1 MPQPG
6 LSIIA
11 GVVSPV
17 PDDVYAMFRA
27 QAGRHPGR
35 TAVRQGAEARTYREL
50 RATAE
55 ELAARLYRRGV
66 RPGTPVAVYTERGVH
81 AVGALLAVLRLG
93 ATYVPIDVHHPLE
106 RSRAAL
112 RAVGATCLLACGDVP
127 FDGVE
132 AVDLLRPE
140 PGEEVPATAPLP
152 APDDPAYIL
161 FTSGSTGV
169 PKGARLPYR
178 ALSNLVCW
186 LRRTASV
193 GVGARTVQFSRVSFD
208 VFLTEVL
215 GTLTTGGELLVLD
228 ESRRAD
234 VEHLLRFC
242 EDRHVQRLH
251 LPFAALRPFAEW
263 AQYKKAS
270 LPSLVEICTAG
281 EQPYVTAALERLL
294 SAGARSIRFTN
305 QYGPTE
311 THVVTEAILTGDPA
325 GWPRAPSSGVAL
337 DNTVVALL
345 DSAGDVV
352 PLGDEGEVSVVGAP
366 VGLGYL
372 GPVSTEPGAG
382 FGPVEALG
390 GRWGYR
396 TGDLGRIE
404 GRELVLRGRID
415 DQVKISGHRVEPGEI
430 EILADRAASLA
441 EVAAVAVDT
450 PGGTRTMA
458 LFAVPAPGA
467 TVDPEA
473 LRDAL
478 ARRLPEAVVPG
489 RIVLCDALP
498 RTSTGK
504 IDRRSLAERPADR
517 LADRLADRTGPA
529 VLSAPGPELP
539 ADEWRIAG
547 RLAAVLG
554 LDRVLASDSLLSLGG
569 SSLQAMTL
577 MTELAAEFGSTPAI
591 DRLLGGATVSD
602 LAGQLRAGGWEE
614 PDEMRPPHEANPSVP
629 LVPLVPPVP
638 AVPSVPSGP
647 SVTAGAAGERPTP
660 LLPAST
666 VQSEIWLAG
675 RLGDPAAYNVT
686 IALDVAGTLDRA
698 RLRHAL
704 RRTIA
709 RHPALRSL
717 LKRKRDRIFV
727 HHPEDWPTPFECELV
742 GTAET
747 RTGPETSERAFAD
760 RPFDVAT
767 DLPIRLAL
775 LRGPSRDRLV
785 VTFHQHA
792 VDAAGIQ
799 TVIDDLA
806 HWYRTPDE
814 PREGA
819 TDEAPGAAALGPRPG
834 PGPADAATLAYWRS
848 ALAGVAPAHTTWLRR
863 EDASPS
869 GRPVH
874 RRLELPYDVL
884 RPHRSAPESGTV
896 TRFARIIG
904 TFAHAAHAVGAPEE
918 FLTGVVTTRRV
929 PGVSP
934 AVGCHLG
941 LLPILLR
948 PAAELSDT
956 VTAVHAA
963 MATALSHRQISLGEL
978 VSVLPK
984 GSVLTT
990 TFGLDDA
997 ETREIDFGGTR
1008 ATTRYVHARTLQFP
1022 LALTPWTSPLGTAG
1036 LDAVFDDGLYQ
1047 PHTVDALLGEWT
1059 RLLRHSA
1066 RPL

>member
-1 MPQPG
+1 
-6 LSIIA
+6 
-11 GVVSPV
+11 
-17 PDDVYAMFRA
+17 MFRA
-27 QAGRHPGR
+27 QAERHPGG
-35 TAVRQGAEARTYREL
+35 TAVRQGDEARTYREL
-50 RATAE
+50 HAAAE
-55 ELAARLYRRGV
+55 QLAGRLYRRGV
-66 RPGTPVAVYTERGVH
+66 RPGTPVAVHMERGVH
-81 AVGALLAVLRLG
+81 AVVALLAVLRLG
-93 ATYVPIDVHHPLE
+93 ATYVPLDVHHPLE

-112 RAVGATCLLACGDVP
+112 RAADATCVLVCGDAP
-127 FDGVE
+127 FEDAE

-140 PGEEVPATAPLP
+140 PGEEVPATAPSP
-152 APDDPAYIL
+152 ALDDPAYIL

-178 ALSNLVCW
+178 ALSNLVSW
-186 LRRTASV
+186 LRRKASV

-242 EDRHVQRLH
+242 EDRGVQRLH

-263 AQYKKAS
+263 AEYRKAS
-270 LPSLVEICTAG
+270 LPSLVEISTAG

-294 SAGARSIRFTN
+294 SAGGRSARLTN

-325 GWPRAPSSGVAL
+325 GWPRTPTAGVAL

-345 DSAGDVV
+345 DTAGAVV
-352 PLGDEGEVSVVGAP
+352 PLGDEGEVSVVGAQ

-372 GPVSTEPGAG
+372 GPVSTAPGAG
-382 FGPVEALG
+382 FGPVAALG

-404 GRELVLRGRID
+404 GGELVLRGRID

-430 EILADRAASLA
+430 EILAARAASLA

-458 LFAVPAPGA
+458 LFVVPAPGA
-467 TVDPEA
+467 TVDPDA
-473 LRDAL
+473 LRGAL
-478 ARRLPEAVVPG
+478 ARRLPKAVVPS
-489 RIVLCDALP
+489 RVVLCDALP
-498 RTSTGK
+498 RTGTGK
-504 IDRRSLAERPADR
+504 IDRRSLAERPAGR
-517 LADRLADRTGPA
+517 AVPA

-539 ADEWRIAG
+539 ADEARIAG
-547 RLAAVLG
+547 RVAAVLG
-554 LDRVLASDSLLSLGG
+554 LDRVLAADSLLSLGG

-577 MTELAAEFGSTPAI
+577 MTELAAEFGSTPSM
-591 DRLLGGATVSD
+591 DRLLGGATVSE

-614 PDEMRPPHEANPSVP
+614 SDESRPPHEANHSVP
-629 LVPLVPPVP
+629 ATPTDPPLPAAPADRPLPTIPVDP
-638 AVPSVPSGP
+638 TVAADPTDPTDPSG
-647 SVTAGAAGERPTP
+647 STGVSGKSSTP

-675 RLGDPAAYNVT
+675 RLGDPTAYNVT
-686 IALDVAGTLDRA
+686 IALDIAGRLDRA

-717 LKRKRDRIFV
+717 LKRRRDRIFV
-727 HHPEDWPTPFECELV
+727 HRPQDWLTPFEDEV
-742 GTAET
+742 VRTGET
-747 RTGPETSERAFAD
+747 RSGADESERAFGD
-760 RPFDVAT
+760 RPFDVGT
-767 DLPIRLAL
+767 DLPIRVAL
-775 LRGPSRDRLV
+775 LRGPSQDRLV
-785 VTFHQHA
+785 VAFHQHA

-806 HWYRTPDE
+806 HWYRTPDGA
-814 PREGA
+814 REAA
-819 TDEAPGAAALGPRPG
+819 TDEAQDAAASGPD
-834 PGPADAATLAYWRS
+834 PADATTLAYWRS
-848 ALAGVAPAHTTWLRR
+848 ALARVTPAHTTWLRR
-863 EDASPS
+863 EGGSPS

-874 RRLELPYDVL
+874 RRVELPYDL
-884 RPHRSAPESGTV
+884 LHPHGSAPENGTV

-904 TFAHAAHAVGAPEE
+904 TFAQAAHTVGAPGE

-929 PGVSP
+929 PGASP

-948 PAAELSDT
+948 PAAGLSDT
-956 VTAVHAA
+956 VTAVHAT

-978 VSVLPK
+978 ASVLPK
-984 GSVLTT
+984 GPVLTT

-997 ETREIDFGGTR
+997 EKREIDFAGTR
-1008 ATTRYVHARTLQFP
+1008 ATTRYVQARTLQFP
-1022 LALTPWTSPLGTAG
+1022 LALTPWTSPLATAG
-1036 LDAVFDDGLYQ
+1036 LDAVFDDGLYL
-1047 PHTVDALLGEWT
+1047 PHTVDALLEEWT
-1059 RLLRHSA
+1059 RLLGHSA
-1066 RPL
+1066 GRL

>member
-1 MPQPG
+1 MPEPG

-11 GVVSPV
+11 GAVSPV
-17 PDDVYAMFRA
+17 PDHVYAMFRA
-27 QAGRHPGR
+27 QAERHPGR
-35 TAVRQGAEARTYREL
+35 TAVRHGAEACTYREL
-50 RATAE
+50 HSTAE

-66 RPGTPVAVYTERGVH
+66 RPGTPVAVYTERGLH
-81 AVGALLAVLRLG
+81 AVGALLAILRLG
-93 ATYVPIDVHHPLE
+93 ATYVPIDVHHPPE

-127 FDGVE
+127 FDCVE
-132 AVDLLRPE
+132 VVDLRRPE

-178 ALSNLVCW
+178 ALSNLVSW

-215 GTLTTGGELLVLD
+215 GTLTTGGELLVLH

-234 VEHLLRFC
+234 VEYLLRFC

-263 AQYKKAS
+263 AEYKKAS
-270 LPSLVEICTAG
+270 LPSLVEISTAG

-294 SAGARSIRFTN
+294 SGDVRPIRLTN

-325 GWPRAPSSGVAL
+325 GWPRTPSAGVAL

-345 DSAGDVV
+345 DPAGAVV
-352 PLGDEGEVSVVGAP
+352 PVGDEGEVSVVGAP

-372 GPVSTEPGAG
+372 RPASTESGAG
-382 FGPVEALG
+382 FGPIEALG

-441 EVAAVAVDT
+441 EVAAVAVDA
-450 PGGTRTMA
+450 PGGTRTIA

-467 TVDPEA
+467 TVDPDA
-473 LRDAL
+473 LRSAL
-478 ARRLPEAVVPG
+478 ARRLPEAVVPS
-489 RIVLCDALP
+489 RIVLCEALP

-504 IDRRSLAERPADR
+504 IDRRTLAERPAER
-517 LADRLADRTGPA
+517 EADRAAPA
-529 VLSAPGPELP
+529 VRSAPGPALTT
-539 ADEWRIAG
+539 DEARIAG

-554 LDRVLASDSLLSLGG
+554 REEVLASDSFLSLGG

-577 MTELAAEFGSTPAI
+577 MAGLAAEFGSAPGI
-591 DRLLGGATVSD
+591 DRLLAGATVSD
-602 LAGQLRAGGWEE
+602 LAGQLRAGRWEE
-614 PDEMRPPHEANPSVP
+614 PDENRSPHEANPSVP
-629 LVPLVPPVP
+629 TAPSGSHVPTVPTVL
-638 AVPSVPSGP
+638 SVP
-647 SVTAGAAGERPTP
+647 VGASGERTTR

-675 RLGDPAAYNVT
+675 RLGDPTAYNVT
-686 IALDVAGTLDRA
+686 IALDVTGRLDHA

-704 RRTIA
+704 RCTIA

-717 LKRKRDRIFV
+717 LKRRRDRIFV
-727 HHPEDWPTPFECELV
+727 HHPEDWPIPFEFEEV
-742 GTAET
+742 GKAET
-747 RTGPETSERAFAD
+747 RTGAEASERAFAE
-760 RPFDVAT
+760 RPFDVGT

-785 VTFHQHA
+785 LAFHQHA
-792 VDAAGIQ
+792 VDAPGIQ

-806 HWYRTPDE
+806 HWYRSP
-814 PREGA
+814 
-819 TDEAPGAAALGPRPG
+819 DEAPEGAADDTTGAAAIGPQAG
-834 PGPADAATLAYWRS
+834 PGPAEAATLAYWRS
-848 ALAGVAPAHTTWLRR
+848 ALAGVAPAHTTWLRP
-863 EDASPS
+863 EGASPS

-884 RPHRSAPESGTV
+884 RPDRSAPESGTV

-904 TFAHAAHAVGAPEE
+904 AFAHAAHAVGAPEE
-918 FLTGVVTTRRV
+918 FLTGVVSTRRV
-929 PGVSP
+929 PGLSP
-934 AVGCHLG
+934 SVGCHLG

-948 PAAELSDT
+948 PAAELSET
-956 VTAVHAA
+956 VTAVHAT

-978 VSVLPK
+978 TSVLPK
-984 GSVLTT
+984 GSALTT

-997 ETREIDFGGTR
+997 ETREIDFAGTR

-1022 LALTPWTSPLGTAG
+1022 LAVTPWTSPLGTAG
-1036 LDAVFDDGLYQ
+1036 LDAVFDDGLYL
-1047 PHTVDALLGEWT
+1047 PHTVDALLTEWS
-1059 RLLRHSA
+1059 RLLHHSA
-1066 RPL
+1066 KPL

>member
-1 MPQPG
+1 MPQPAR
-6 LSIIA
+6 SIIA
-11 GVVSPV
+11 GDVRPV
-17 PDDVYAMFRA
+17 PGDVYAMFRV
-27 QAGRHPGR
+27 QAERHPAR
-35 TAVRQGAEARTYREL
+35 TAVRQGDQARTYREL
-50 RATAE
+50 HAAVE
-55 ELAARLYRRGV
+55 ELAGRLYRRGAG
-66 RPGTPVAVYTERGVH
+66 PGTPVAVHMERGVH
-81 AVGALLAVLRLG
+81 AVVALLAVLRLG
-93 ATYVPIDVHHPLE
+93 ATYVPLDVHHPLE
-106 RSRAAL
+106 RSRGAL
-112 RAVGATCLLACGDVP
+112 RAAGASCVLVCGDASL
-127 FDGVE
+127 DDAE

-140 PGEEVPATAPLP
+140 AGEEVPATAPSP
-152 APDDPAYIL
+152 APDDPCYIL

-178 ALSNLVCW
+178 ALANLVSW
-186 LRRTASV
+186 LRDKASV
-193 GVGARTVQFSRVSFD
+193 GVGDRTVQFSRVSFD

-234 VEHLLRFC
+234 VEYLLRFC
-242 EDRHVQRLH
+242 EDRRVQRLH

-263 AQYKKAS
+263 AEYKRAS
-270 LPSLVEICTAG
+270 LPSLVEISTAG

-294 SAGARSIRFTN
+294 SAGGRSTRLTN

-325 GWPRAPSSGVAL
+325 GWPRTPSAGVAL

-345 DSAGDVV
+345 DSAGAVV

-372 GPVSTEPGAG
+372 GSVTTAPGTG

-404 GRELVLRGRID
+404 GGELILRGRID

-441 EVAAVAVDT
+441 EVAAVAVGT

-458 LFAVPAPGA
+458 LFVVPAPGA
-467 TVDPEA
+467 TVDPDA
-473 LRDAL
+473 LRGAL
-478 ARRLPEAVVPG
+478 ARRLPEAVVPS
-489 RIVLCDALP
+489 RVVLCDALP

-517 LADRLADRTGPA
+517 AVPA
-529 VLSAPGPELP
+529 LRSAPAPELP
-539 ADEWRIAG
+539 VDEARIAG
-547 RLAAVLG
+547 RLGAVLG
-554 LDRVLASDSLLSLGG
+554 LDRVLAADSLLSLGG
-569 SSLQAMTL
+569 SSLQAMSL
-577 MTELAAEFGSTPAI
+577 MTELAAEFGSTPSM
-591 DRLLGGATVSD
+591 DRLLGGATVSE
-602 LAGQLRAGGWEE
+602 LAGQLRAGAWQE
-614 PDEMRPPHEANPSVP
+614 PDEPRPPHQATPS
-629 LVPLVPPVP
+629 VPPVP
-638 AVPSVPSGP
+638 ADPTSPGTQAVPSAPSIR
-647 SVTAGAAGERPTP
+647 SVAVAGGSGKRPTP

-686 IALDVAGTLDRA
+686 IALDIAGRLDRA

-727 HHPEDWPTPFECELV
+727 HRPQDWLTPFEYEV
-742 GTAET
+742 IGGMET
-747 RTGPETSERAFAD
+747 RTAAGASERAFAD
-760 RPFDVAT
+760 RPFDVGT
-767 DLPIRLAL
+767 DLPIRVAL
-775 LRGPSRDRLV
+775 LCGPSQDRLV
-785 VTFHQHA
+785 VAFHQHA
-792 VDAAGIQ
+792 VDAAGVQ

-806 HWYRTPDE
+806 HWYRIPDGAPE
-814 PREGA
+814 VA
-819 TDEAPGAAALGPRPG
+819 TDGAADAAAPG
-834 PGPADAATLAYWRS
+834 PGPADAATLAYWGS
-848 ALAGVAPAHTTWLRR
+848 ALARVTPAHTTWLRR
-863 EDASPS
+863 EGGSPS

-874 RRLELPYDVL
+874 RRLELPYDL
-884 RPHRSAPESGTV
+884 LHPRRSAPENGTV

-904 TFAHAAHAVGAPEE
+904 TFAHAAHAAGAPEE

-929 PGVSP
+929 PGASP
-934 AVGCHLG
+934 VVGCHLG

-948 PAAELSDT
+948 PAADLSDT

-963 MATALSHRQISLGEL
+963 VATALSHRQISLGEL
-978 VSVLPK
+978 ASVLPR
-984 GSVLTT
+984 GPLLTT

-997 ETREIDFGGTR
+997 ETREIDFAGTR

-1036 LDAVFDDGLYQ
+1036 LDAVFDDGLYL
-1047 PHTVDALLGEWT
+1047 PHTVDTLLKEWT
-1059 RLLRHSA
+1059 RLLGRST
-1066 RPL
+1066 RRL

>member
-1 MPQPG
+1 MPQPA

-11 GVVSPV
+11 GGVSPV
-17 PDDVYAMFRA
+17 PDDVYALFRA
-27 QAGRHPGR
+27 QAERHPGR
-35 TAVRQGAEARTYREL
+35 TAVRQGDEACTYREL
-50 RATAE
+50 HAAAE
-55 ELAARLYRRGV
+55 KSAALLHRRGV
-66 RPGTPVAVYTERGVH
+66 RSGTPVAVYVERGVH
-81 AVGALLAVLRLG
+81 AVSALLAVLRLG
-93 ATYVPIDVHHPLE
+93 ATYVPLDVHHPLE

-112 RAVGATCLLACGDVP
+112 RAAGATCVLVCGDAP
-127 FDGVE
+127 FEGVE

-140 PGEEVPATAPLP
+140 PGDEVPATAPPP
-152 APDDPAYIL
+152 APDDPAYVL

-234 VEHLLRFC
+234 VEYLLRFC
-242 EDRHVQRLH
+242 EDGQVQRLH

-263 AQYKKAS
+263 AQYKRAS
-270 LPSLVEICTAG
+270 LPRLVEISTAG

-294 SAGARSIRFTN
+294 SAGARSARLTN

-325 GWPRAPSSGVAL
+325 GWPRTPSAGVAL

-345 DSAGDVV
+345 DSAGAVV

-372 GPVSTEPGAG
+372 GPASTAPGAG

-404 GRELVLRGRID
+404 GGELVLRGRID

-430 EILADRAASLA
+430 EILAGRAASLA

-458 LFAVPAPGA
+458 LFVVPAPGT
-467 TVDPEA
+467 TVDPDA
-473 LRDAL
+473 LRGAL
-478 ARRLPEAVVPG
+478 ARRLPEAVVPS

-498 RTSTGK
+498 RTGTGK
-504 IDRRSLAERPADR
+504 IDRRSLAERPVDR
-517 LADRLADRTGPA
+517 AVPAAQSVSGPA
-529 VLSAPGPELP
+529 LP
-539 ADEWRIAG
+539 VDEARIAG

-554 LDRVLASDSLLSLGG
+554 LDRVLAADSLLSLGG

-591 DRLLGGATVSD
+591 DLLLGGATVSD

-614 PDEMRPPHEANPSVP
+614 PDENRPPHGANHSVTP
-629 LVPLVPPVP
+629 VTPVPPVP
-638 AVPSVPSGP
+638 SAP
-647 SVTAGAAGERPTP
+647 AGASGKGPTP

-675 RLGDPAAYNVT
+675 RLGDPTAYNVT

-727 HHPEDWPTPFECELV
+727 HRPQDWLTPFEYEVV
-742 GTAET
+742 GGAQT
-747 RTGPETSERAFAD
+747 RTGALTSERAFAD

-767 DLPIRLAL
+767 DLPIRVAL

-785 VTFHQHA
+785 VAFHQHA
-792 VDAAGIQ
+792 VDAAGIH

-814 PREGA
+814 AGEEA
-819 TDEAPGAAALGPRPG
+819 TDKAPDAAPPG
-834 PGPADAATLAYWRS
+834 PGPADAATLAHWRS
-848 ALAGVAPAHTTWLRR
+848 ALAGVTAAHTTWLRR
-863 EDASPS
+863 EGGSPS

-904 TFAHAAHAVGAPEE
+904 AFAHAAHAVGAPEE

-929 PGVSP
+929 PGASP

-948 PAAELSDT
+948 PAAGLSDT

-978 VSVLPK
+978 ASVLPK
-984 GSVLTT
+984 GSFLTT
-990 TFGLDDA
+990 TFGLDDT
-997 ETREIDFGGTR
+997 ETREIDFAGTR
-1008 ATTRYVHARTLQFP
+1008 ATTRYVPAPTIQFP

-1036 LDAVFDDGLYQ
+1036 LDAVFDEGLYL
-1047 PHTVDALLGEWT
+1047 PHTVDALLREWT
-1059 RLLRHSA
+1059 RLLRHA
-1066 RPL
+1066 AQPL

>member
-1 MPQPG
+1 MPQPA

-11 GVVSPV
+11 GGVSPV
-17 PDDVYAMFRA
+17 PGDVYAMFRA
-27 QAGRHPGR
+27 QAERHPGG
-35 TAVRQGAEARTYREL
+35 TAVRQGDEARTYREL
-50 RATAE
+50 HIAAE
-55 ELAARLYRRGV
+55 ELAGRLYRRGA
-66 RPGTPVAVYTERGVH
+66 RPGTPVAVHMERGVH
-81 AVGALLAVLRLG
+81 AVVALLAVLRLG
-93 ATYVPIDVHHPLE
+93 ATYVPLDVHHPLE

-112 RAVGATCLLACGDVP
+112 RAAGATCVLVRGDAP
-127 FDGVE
+127 FEDAE

-140 PGEEVPATAPLP
+140 PGEEVPATAPSP
-152 APDDPAYIL
+152 ALDDPAYIL

-178 ALSNLVCW
+178 ALSNLVSW
-186 LRRTASV
+186 LRRKASV

-215 GTLTTGGELLVLD
+215 GTVTTGGELLVLD

-234 VEHLLRFC
+234 VEYLLRFC
-242 EDRHVQRLH
+242 EDRRVQRLH

-270 LPSLVEICTAG
+270 LPSLVEISTAG

-294 SAGARSIRFTN
+294 SAGERPIRLTN

-325 GWPRAPSSGVAL
+325 GWPRTPTAGVAL

-345 DSAGDVV
+345 DSAGAVV
-352 PLGDEGEVSVVGAP
+352 PLGDEGEVSVVGAQ

-372 GPVSTEPGAG
+372 GPVSTAPGAG

-404 GRELVLRGRID
+404 GGELVLCGRID

-458 LFAVPAPGA
+458 LFVVPAPGA
-467 TVDPEA
+467 TVDPDA
-473 LRDAL
+473 LRGAL

-489 RIVLCDALP
+489 RVVLCDALP

-517 LADRLADRTGPA
+517 AVPA

-539 ADEWRIAG
+539 ADEARIAR
-547 RLAAVLG
+547 RLAGVLG
-554 LDRVLASDSLLSLGG
+554 LDRVLAADSLLSLGG

-577 MTELAAEFGSTPAI
+577 MTELAAEFGSTPSM
-591 DRLLGGATVSD
+591 DRLLGGATVSE

-614 PDEMRPPHEANPSVP
+614 SDENRPPHEANHSVP
-629 LVPLVPPVP
+629 APPADPPPP
-638 AVPSVPSGP
+638 AVPADPTVLADPADPTVPSV
-647 SVTAGAAGERPTP
+647 SAGASGKSSTP

-675 RLGDPAAYNVT
+675 RLGDPTAYNVT
-686 IALDVAGTLDRA
+686 IALDIAGRLDRA

-727 HHPEDWPTPFECELV
+727 HRPQDWLTPFEYEVV
-742 GTAET
+742 GREET
-747 RTGPETSERAFAD
+747 RSGAEASERAFAD
-760 RPFDVAT
+760 RPFDVGT
-767 DLPIRLAL
+767 DLPIRVAL
-775 LRGPSRDRLV
+775 LRGPSQDRLV
-785 VTFHQHA
+785 VAFHQHA

-806 HWYRTPDE
+806 HWYRTPDGA
-814 PREGA
+814 REGA
-819 TDEAPGAAALGPRPG
+819 TDEAPDAAAPG
-834 PGPADAATLAYWRS
+834 PDPADATTLAYWRS
-848 ALAGVAPAHTTWLRR
+848 ALARVTPAHTTWLRR
-863 EDASPS
+863 EGGSPS
-869 GRPVH
+869 GRSVH
-874 RRLELPYDVL
+874 RRLELPYDL
-884 RPHRSAPESGTV
+884 LHPGRSAPENGTV

-904 TFAHAAHAVGAPEE
+904 TFAQAAHAVGAPEE

-929 PGVSP
+929 PGASP
-934 AVGCHLG
+934 AVGCHLS

-948 PAAELSDT
+948 PAAGLSDT

-978 VSVLPK
+978 ASVLPK
-984 GSVLTT
+984 GPVLTT

-997 ETREIDFGGTR
+997 ERREIDFAGIR
-1008 ATTRYVHARTLQFP
+1008 ATTRYVPARTLQFP
-1022 LALTPWTSPLGTAG
+1022 LALTPWTSPLCTAG
-1036 LDAVFDDGLYQ
+1036 LDAVFDDGLYL
-1047 PHTVDALLGEWT
+1047 PHTVDALLNEWT
-1059 RLLRHSA
+1059 RLLGHSA
-1066 RPL
+1066 DRL